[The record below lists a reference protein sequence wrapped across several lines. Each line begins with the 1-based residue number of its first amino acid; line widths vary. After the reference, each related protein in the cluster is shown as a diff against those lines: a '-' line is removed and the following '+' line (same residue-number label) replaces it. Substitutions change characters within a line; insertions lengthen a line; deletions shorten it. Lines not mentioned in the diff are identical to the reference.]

1 MCRPLEN
8 PVNLGGGLS
17 SLPQHADYGSPPN
30 MYMTS
35 MSKQQQQSFA
45 PMPFINPMM
54 PSYQKPAFEFV
65 VQPNSSRFDM
75 ATPSPMFGGMD
86 QEATSMQDLLECA
99 LFDDDVNLNE
109 DDLGEE
115 ITEEFDNQEIDIL
128 YSFLMDKS
136 QANAPIASAAPAS
149 IYRPPFPGVPH
160 DPNDGVISLN
170 LMDDS
175 PLDAY
180 LSTSDEDVSDN
191 LLNIQLEPPAQFKSQ
206 LSMPKSDSSVE
217 LDEDDD
223 DEGSAHGD
231 KNRRLCKMV
240 GCQRRSRSHGLCIS
254 HGGGRRCAVDGCGK
268 SSQGGNLCI
277 KHGGGKR
284 CEMNGCN
291 RAAQSN
297 NLCKAHG
304 GGPRCLFE
312 GCDRSSQG
320 GGYCRSHGGGKRC
333 LFEGCD
339 KGTQRGEFCALHG
352 GSRLCGVAGCM
363 RNDRG
368 GGFCATHG
376 GGKRCSQE
384 GCEKPCRRRGLCSA
398 HIRLLEDK

>member
-8 PVNLGGGLS
+8 PVSLGGNPSALS
-17 SLPQHADYGSPPN
+17 QPADFNGDMYGIATN
-30 MYMTS
+30 
-35 MSKQQQQSFA
+35 KQQAVMDMRSFN
-45 PMPFINPMM
+45 PIPFQNPMV
-54 PSYQKPAFEFV
+54 SAFQKPMYECVVNPSQGLNPSSPCLPFV
-65 VQPNSSRFDM
+65 HSIESEV
-75 ATPSPMFGGMD
+75 
-86 QEATSMQDLLECA
+86 TSMQDLLDCS
-99 LFDDDVNLNE
+99 LFDDDMNE
-109 DDLGEE
+109 GDGQDEVE
-115 ITEEFDNQEIDIL
+115 ISEEFDNKEIDIL
-128 YSFLMDKS
+128 YTFLMDR
-136 QANAPIASAAPAS
+136 SAAANPQFYPTPLGNGKPPA
-149 IYRPPFPGVPH
+149 GAH
-160 DPNDGVISLN
+160 DPNSGVLTLN
-170 LMDDS
+170 LLDDS
-175 PLDAY
+175 PL
-180 LSTSDEDVSDN
+180 SDFMDLTDDDETAN
-191 LLNIQLEPPAQFKSQ
+191 LLNMQLVPPPAFEAKPLRSADEE
-206 LSMPKSDSSVE
+206 SSD
-217 LDEDDD
+217 
-223 DEGSAHGD
+223 GSFDLHD

-254 HGGGRRCAVDGCGK
+254 HGGGRRCAVAGCGK

-284 CEMNGCN
+284 CEKDGCD

-352 GSRLCGVAGCM
+352 GSRLCGVSGCM

-368 GGFCATHG
+368 GGYCATHG
-376 GGKRCSQE
+376 GGKRCSQP

-398 HIRLLEDK
+398 HIRMLESK